1 MGSTGWLIANLMAI
15 IGFVCAIILVPRIIM
30 ERRQVGA
37 TLAWLLIICLV
48 PYVGVPLFFLIG
60 GHKVKRLQARKKNV
74 RTARTGLAEPVKE
87 RLNRRAWGLSS
98 LMVGAGAF
106 PPRRGNSMS
115 VYADGMEAYD
125 EIMKMADEAERRI
138 DVCTYILGKDAVGR
152 AIIDKLAERAADGVE
167 VRLLVDGVG
176 SFGTKGRFARPL
188 REAGGKVGTFL
199 PVIPVRRKASAHLR
213 NHRKIVVV
221 DGRSAF
227 VGGMNLSSQFM
238 GPRSDQPRWK
248 DVSMRLDGP
257 VARDLHEVFQ
267 ADWEFTTGEVEAED
281 ALDDFPEPD
290 VQPEGSVV
298 QIAPD
303 GPDTTTKPI
312 YSGVMAAVA
321 QAEER
326 IWVATPF
333 YVPDESLARLL
344 ALAARMGRDVRLI
357 VPEKSNMRLADLAG
371 RSYLDGLMEAGAQVF
386 LYRKGLLHAKLLV
399 VDDVL
404 AGVGSFNVD
413 MRSFYL
419 NFEIGAFLYSPE
431 SIAQIADTIFDIQ
444 KESELVKLEE
454 FTSRGRTVRFAEDLC
469 RLFSPL
475 L

>member
-1 MGSTGWLIANLMAI
+1 MGSTGWLVANLMAI
-15 IGFVCAIILVPRIIM
+15 IGFLCAIILVPRIIM

-37 TLAWLLIICLV
+37 TLAWLLIICLA
-48 PYVGVPLFFLIG
+48 PYIGVPLFFLIG
-60 GHKVKRLQARKKNV
+60 GHKVKRLQARKKKV
-74 RTARTGLAEPVKE
+74 RTIRAGTTEPVKE
-87 RLNRRAWGLSS
+87 RMSRRAWGLSS

-106 PPRRGNSMS
+106 PPKRGNSLS
-115 VYADGMEAYD
+115 VYADGMDAYE
-125 EIMKMADEAERRI
+125 EILRMADEARHRI

-152 AIIDKLAERAADGVE
+152 GIIDKLAERAADGVE

-213 NHRKIVVV
+213 NHRKIVVI
-221 DGRSAF
+221 DGRAAF

-238 GPRSDQPRWK
+238 GPPSDQPRWK

-257 VARDLHEVFQ
+257 VAKDLHEVFQ
-267 ADWEFTTGEVEAED
+267 ADWEFTTGEVEEDPLQDVAE
-281 ALDDFPEPD
+281 PER
-290 VQPEGSVV
+290 QQNGSVV
-298 QIAPD
+298 QVVPD
-303 GPDTTTKPI
+303 GPDTSTKPI

-326 IWVATPF
+326 VWVVTPF
-333 YVPDESLARLL
+333 YVPDEPLARLL
-344 ALAARMGRDVRLI
+344 SLAARMGRDVRLI

-419 NFEIGAFLYSPE
+419 NFEIGAFLYSQE
-431 SIAQIADTIFDIQ
+431 SIARIADTIFDIQ
-444 KESELVKLEE
+444 KESELVKLEV
-454 FTSRGRTVRFAEDLC
+454 FSRRGRAVRFAEDLC

>member
-1 MGSTGWLIANLMAI
+1 MGSTGWLVANLMAI
-15 IGFVCAIILVPRIIM
+15 IGFLCAIILVPRIIM

-60 GHKVKRLQARKKNV
+60 GHRVKRLQARKRRV
-74 RTARTGLAEPVKE
+74 RKAADGMTEPVKE
-87 RLNRRAWGLSS
+87 FMSRRAWGLSS

-106 PPRRGNSMS
+106 PPRRDNSLTICS
-115 VYADGMEAYD
+115 DGMAAY
-125 EIMKMADEAERRI
+125 EEVLRMADEAERRI
-138 DVCTYILGKDAVGR
+138 EVCTYILGKDVVGR
-152 AIIDKLAERAADGVE
+152 GIIDKLAERAADGVE

-199 PVIPVRRKASAHLR
+199 PVIPLRRKASAHLR
-213 NHRKIVVV
+213 NHRKIVVI

-238 GPRSDQPRWK
+238 GPPSDQPRWK

-267 ADWEFTTGEVEAED
+267 SDWEFTTGETEEGEE
-281 ALDDFPEPD
+281 LEDFPEPAGQD
-290 VQPEGSVV
+290 SSVV
-298 QIAPD
+298 QVVPD

-344 ALAARMGRDVRLI
+344 SLAARMGRDVRLI
-357 VPEKSNMRLADLAG
+357 VPQKSNMRLADLAG

-399 VDDVL
+399 VDDVV
-404 AGVGSFNVD
+404 AGIGSFNVD

-419 NFEIGAFLYSPE
+419 NFEIGAFLYSQE
-431 SIAQIADTIFDIQ
+431 SIARVADTIFDIQ
-444 KESELVKLEE
+444 NESELVKLHE
-454 FTSRGRTVRFAEDLC
+454 FSRRGRTVRFAEDLC

>member
-1 MGSTGWLIANLMAI
+1 MGSTGWLVANLMAI
-15 IGFVCAIILVPRIIM
+15 IGFLCAIILVPRIIM

-48 PYVGVPLFFLIG
+48 PYIGVPLFFLIG
-60 GHKVKRLQARKKNV
+60 GHKVKRLQARKRKV
-74 RTARTGLAEPVKE
+74 PTIRAGTTEPVKE
-87 RLNRRAWGLSS
+87 RMSRRAWGLSS

-106 PPRRGNSMS
+106 PPRRGNSLS
-115 VYADGMEAYD
+115 VYADGMDAYE
-125 EIMKMADEAERRI
+125 EILRMADEARHRI

-152 AIIDKLAERAADGVE
+152 GIIDKLAERAADGVE

-176 SFGTKGRFARPL
+176 SFGTKGRFARAL
-188 REAGGKVGTFL
+188 REAGGRVGTFL

-213 NHRKIVVV
+213 NHRKIVVI
-221 DGRSAF
+221 DGRAAF

-238 GPRSDQPRWK
+238 GPPSDQPRWK

-257 VARDLHEVFQ
+257 VAQDLHEVFQ
-267 ADWEFTTGEVEAED
+267 ADWEFTTGEVEED
-281 ALDDFPEPD
+281 PLQDFPEPER
-290 VQPEGSVV
+290 QQNGSVV
-298 QIAPD
+298 QVVPD
-303 GPDTTTKPI
+303 GPDTSTKPI

-326 IWVATPF
+326 VWVVTPF
-333 YVPDESLARLL
+333 YVPDEPLARLL
-344 ALAARMGRDVRLI
+344 SLAARMGRDVRLI

-419 NFEIGAFLYSPE
+419 NFEIGAFLYSQE
-431 SIAQIADTIFDIQ
+431 SIARIADTIFDIQ

-454 FTSRGRTVRFAEDLC
+454 FSRRGRAVRFAEDLC